1 MTTDE
6 RLEIEEW
13 MTIIEKSINRVKR
26 EFDNFKNEVKR
37 MKLTVDTP
45 IGKDEK

>member
-26 EFDNFKNEVKR
+26 EFENFKNEVNK
-37 MKLTVDTP
+37 MKLTVDTQ